1 VLARGFA
8 PWYDQS
14 VSPASRASPSD
25 PATRIHDLRELLHR
39 ANRAYYTDASPIM
52 PDAEFDRLLAELA
65 ALEAAHPELADP
77 NSPTQRVGGEPIEGF
92 ETRAHTVP
100 MLSIDNTY
108 DEPDLRAW
116 HARLV
121 KAVGGDGSLFDPQGP
136 GGAGPVLLAD
146 AKIDGVAV
154 SLRYERGKLV
164 QALTRGDGTAGDDI
178 TANVRAIR
186 AVPLTLD
193 STGAPKPEVFEVRG
207 EIFMPLAEFERINA
221 ERDEAELEAFMNPR
235 NATAGTLKQLDP
247 RVVAQRRLGF
257 VAHGRGEVSG
267 AHAEGFA
274 GSHSAFLKALKG
286 LGVPVSPAL
295 AHSPDIDEIVRAIE
309 VFASA
314 RHARPY
320 ATDGVVVRVDSFA
333 QQEALG
339 LTSKSPRWAVA
350 YKYPAER
357 KETILEAVEHFVGKT
372 GKITPRA
379 SLRPT
384 PLAGTVVRH
393 ATLHN
398 YGRVRDAAT
407 ETEGR
412 RTGLCLGDTVIV
424 EKAGEII
431 PQVVQVILA
440 RRAKGAGPVTPP
452 DECPVCRGPIE
463 IEPPEAADTP
473 TLETARRCIN
483 PECPAQV
490 RERLIWFAGRKQ
502 MDIEGLGEQTID
514 QTRAAGL
521 PLNTFADIFHLHE
534 HRAALVE
541 IDRMG
546 DRKVEKLLAGIDAA
560 RSRGLAR
567 LLAGMGIRYVGDSTA
582 KLLARRFKDLDALLS
597 AAEWELRPKTLS
609 PAEAEARGL
618 PRDPKDR
625 DETGLGQLTAPAVH
639 AYLHSRAAQ
648 RTFAD
653 LRAAGVD
660 LSSKDYAP
668 PGKSASGPLSGK
680 TFVITGTLA
689 SFEREALKARLE
701 TLGAKVSG
709 SVSAK
714 TSVVV
719 VGESAGSKLDKAR
732 ELGIET
738 WDEARL
744 LQELGAMNALP

>member
-1 VLARGFA
+1 M
-8 PWYDQS
+8 P
-14 VSPASRASPSD
+14 PTD
-25 PATRIHDLRELLHR
+25 PARRIAELRVLLDR

-52 PDAEFDRLLAELA
+52 SDGEFDRLLAELA
-65 ALEAAHPELADP
+65 RLEKAHPELDDP
-77 NSPTQRVGGEPIEGF
+77 ASPTRRVGGEPIAGF
-92 ETRAHTVP
+92 VTRPHARP

-108 DEPDLRAW
+108 DEADLRAW
-116 HARLV
+116 CQRCASGLQR
-121 KAVGGDGSLFDPQGP
+121 AGGLFGADEPLRFAADPK
-136 GGAGPVLLAD
+136 V
-146 AKIDGVAV
+146 DGVALSV
-154 SLRYERGKLV
+154 RYERGVLIH
-164 QALTRGDGTAGDDI
+164 ALTRGDGAKGDDV
-178 TANVRAIR
+178 THAARTIR
-186 AVPLTLD
+186 SLPMRLEGDVPDIL
-193 STGAPKPEVFEVRG
+193 EVRG
-207 EIFMPLAEFERINA
+207 EVFIPSAQFERINA
-221 ERDEAELEAFMNPR
+221 EREAEGEELLANPR
-235 NATAGTLKQLDP
+235 NACAGTLKNLDP
-247 RVVAQRRLGF
+247 SVAASRRLGF
-257 VAHGRGEVSG
+257 IAHGRGEISDD
-267 AHAEGFA
+267 AFA
-274 GSHSAFLKALKG
+274 DSHWAFLARLKS
-286 LGVPVSPAL
+286 LGVPVSPHA
-295 AHSPDIDEIVRAIE
+295 VRCAGE
-309 VFASA
+309 QDVVQAVAAFNVA
-314 RHARPY
+314 RRTLDY
-320 ATDGVVVRVDSFA
+320 ATDGMVVRVDSFA

-379 SLRPT
+379 TLRPT

-440 RRAKGAGPVTPP
+440 RRAKGARPVTPP

-514 QTRAAGL
+514 QIRAAGL

-582 KLLARRFKDLDALLS
+582 KLLARRFKDLEALLS